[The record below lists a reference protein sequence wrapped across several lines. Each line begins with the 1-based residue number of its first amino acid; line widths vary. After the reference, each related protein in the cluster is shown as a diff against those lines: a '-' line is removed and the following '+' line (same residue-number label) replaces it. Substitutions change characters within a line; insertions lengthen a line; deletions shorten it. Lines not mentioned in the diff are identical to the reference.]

1 MEFALNGQPAT
12 WGTDP
17 ELSVLTYLRE
27 VAGIL
32 SPKDGCS
39 SEGVCGC

>member
-1 MEFALNGQPAT
+1 MDFTLNTQPVSYSLDPDME
-12 WGTDP
+12 
-17 ELSVLTYLRE
+17 VLTYLRE

-39 SEGVCGC
+39 G